1 MGCSQRSSSMLSRMS
16 WSTEGV
22 LGLGVCLVLFLTG
35 GAEGTGVEG
44 DAGDATAGA
53 ADSEGSTLEVLIL
66 KVLTLDV
73 LTMEVLILKVL
84 MKQVLRLRDY
94 GLAVLFPL
102 EELFLHLWLW
112 F

>member
-1 MGCSQRSSSMLSRMS
+1 MLEMP
-16 WSTEGV
+16 
-22 LGLGVCLVLFLTG
+22 LPALLTLKV
-35 GAEGTGVEG
+35 A
-44 DAGDATAGA
+44 
-53 ADSEGSTLEVLIL
+53 TLEVLIL